1 MPVIRPG
8 DAPIEQPDAPH
19 PVLGSY
25 TAHLLSDAG
34 GLTLFGAF
42 TETLPPG
49 SRSSLRH
56 WHVTEDEFIYMLS
69 GAVVAHEGAEQT
81 LLHPGDAVCFK
92 AGDPVG
98 HYLENTS
105 DADATYLVVGTRAPG
120 DVVTYPDHDRVLHYD
135 RTKDERRYETLDQK
149 PAGSPY

>member
-34 GLTLFGAF
+34 GLTQFGAF

-69 GAVVAHEGAEQT
+69 GIIWR
-81 LLHPGDAVCFK
+81 
-92 AGDPVG
+92 
-98 HYLENTS
+98 
-105 DADATYLVVGTRAPG
+105 TRAMLTPLIWLSARVRPVMWSHTLIMTGCSIMTVQRTNG
-120 DVVTYPDHDRVLHYD
+120 DM
-135 RTKDERRYETLDQK
+135 K
-149 PAGSPY
+149 P